1 MREPPQSIHYSI
13 VYSLYGEIK
22 LAKCSNKKRSLLIA
36 DGWLDLK
43 VISLSV
49 EVVFDPVLVITY
61 NGID

>member
-1 MREPPQSIHYSI
+1 M
-13 VYSLYGEIK
+13 GEIK

-36 DGWLDLK
+36 EGWLDLK